1 MGLDIRTR
9 ELIAIGASITAN
21 CRPCLQHHVNL
32 AMNKGV
38 NEQEI
43 AEAIA
48 IGQLVRKG
56 AAGNMDKFATS
67 VNAAIPSVSTS
78 NANSCCG

>member
-21 CRPCLQHHVNL
+21 CQPCLQHHMNL
-32 AMNKGV
+32 AMKNGV
-38 NEQEI
+38 NDQEI
-43 AEAIA
+43 AAAIA
-48 IGQLVRKG
+48 MGQLVRKG
-56 AAGNMDKFATS
+56 AAGNMDKFAAT
-67 VNAAIPSVSTS
+67 VNAAIPAASAS